1 MEIIRGVKYIHTV
14 LLYIIFLEEKIAQID
29 AEIDLYVIIIPY
41 ITNTVFCSI
50 LRHIFSSSNY
60 CTCSIAFENIFA
72 YSIDG
77 VLKYIINIFFKSHIV
92 LKLEV
97 GVQSLE

>member
-50 LRHIFSSSNY
+50 LRHICSSNY
-60 CTCSIAFENIFA
+60 CTCSKRREEETITNVHTGAICLASNIN
-72 YSIDG
+72 YC
-77 VLKYIINIFFKSHIV
+77 KK
-92 LKLEV
+92 KLNFLSCL
-97 GVQSLE
+97 GS